1 MLELIGSRR
10 FWVALVALILII
22 VQAFIPDFNL
32 NTEDL
37 VGLVLIVV
45 PMIIGLTVDPG
56 DPAEKWKGLLRSRKF
71 FSALVGILMIIL
83 TGLNKILP
91 FGLTSDQLV
100 AMCLATG
107 SLIIGFAFE
116 GKYRKE
122 IEAAGK
128 YILEQGVS
136 EIKK

>member
-56 DPAEKWKGLLRSRKF
+56 DTAEKG
-71 FSALVGILMIIL
+71 
-83 TGLNKILP
+83 
-91 FGLTSDQLV
+91 
-100 AMCLATG
+100 
-107 SLIIGFAFE
+107 
-116 GKYRKE
+116 
-122 IEAAGK
+122 
-128 YILEQGVS
+128 
-136 EIKK
+136 